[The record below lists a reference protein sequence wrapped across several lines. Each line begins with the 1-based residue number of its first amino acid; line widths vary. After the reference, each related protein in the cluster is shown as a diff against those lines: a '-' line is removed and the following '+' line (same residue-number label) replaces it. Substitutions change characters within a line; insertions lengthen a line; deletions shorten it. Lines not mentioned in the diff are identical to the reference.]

1 MKTKL
6 LLISLLLSLT
16 LSSNAQSLT
25 GKTWYCYLGT
35 SPEGLKSSF
44 SAQFEKN
51 GTCEFLIIMTIP
63 SSVTKQVMP
72 SDYKNFDLTCT
83 VEVSVDATY
92 KMKGKDIIAYS
103 FNKKKDTQVFIDV
116 ELEGPGLSGEVKK
129 KSENAVKNILY
140 DKLDENLFIEV
151 LDDIMPEKGEFKIN
165 HLYDDSME
173 LENDIDSYSFDVIDD

>member
-1 MKTKL
+1 MKTKV
-6 LLISLLLSLT
+6 LLISLFLSLA
-16 LSSNAQSLT
+16 LSSQAQSLT

-35 SPEGLKSSF
+35 SSEGLKSSF
-44 SAQFEKN
+44 AAQFEKK
-51 GTCEFLIIMTIP
+51 GTCEFLLIMTLP

-72 SDYKNFDLTCT
+72 SEYKNFDLTCT
-83 VEVSVDATY
+83 VEVHVDATY

-103 FNKKKDTQVFIDV
+103 FNKKKDVQASIDV
-116 ELEGPGLSGEVKK
+116 ELEGPGMSGEVKN

-140 DKLDENLFIEV
+140 DSLDANLFIEA

-173 LENDIDSYSFDVIDD
+173 LENDIDSYTFEVIDD